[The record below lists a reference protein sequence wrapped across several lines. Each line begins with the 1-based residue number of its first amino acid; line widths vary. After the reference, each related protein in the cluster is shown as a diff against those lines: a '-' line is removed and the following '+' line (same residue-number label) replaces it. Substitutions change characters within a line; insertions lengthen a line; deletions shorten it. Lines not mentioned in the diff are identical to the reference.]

1 MTQGRE
7 RRRIRIYEVTRVNH
21 DVALRPVAK
30 IHSFVGKIVTCNSPE
45 VNSKVLNRAKATSSF
60 RARRSLHLCL
70 QQLLVFDSH
79 IATSATSTLVRSV
92 FPETLNQYLTHASVL
107 IYRNA
112 CQNKYID
119 APAPASFRVRMCVRK
134 NASSR

>member
-1 MTQGRE
+1 MTQGGK

-60 RARRSLHLCL
+60 RERVLCIYVYNNYLSL
-70 QQLLVFDSH
+70 
-79 IATSATSTLVRSV
+79 TL
-92 FPETLNQYLTHASVL
+92 
-107 IYRNA
+107 
-112 CQNKYID
+112 
-119 APAPASFRVRMCVRK
+119 FRVARSALERTRKGSLFEKHVESIFDARECANLSRCV
-134 NASSR
+134 SE

>member
-1 MTQGRE
+1 MTQGGK

-45 VNSKVLNRAKATSSF
+45 VNSKVLNRAKATSPFS
-60 RARRSLHLCL
+60 RARTLHLCL
-70 QQLLVFDSH
+70 QQLLVFD
-79 IATSATSTLVRSV
+79 
-92 FPETLNQYLTHASVL
+92 ASVATKNVKSTAL
-107 IYRNA
+107 GDPFSRDVKSIF
-112 CQNKYID
+112 D
-119 APAPASFRVRMCVRK
+119 ARECTNLSRIRINTPIHFHRSIRTCRE